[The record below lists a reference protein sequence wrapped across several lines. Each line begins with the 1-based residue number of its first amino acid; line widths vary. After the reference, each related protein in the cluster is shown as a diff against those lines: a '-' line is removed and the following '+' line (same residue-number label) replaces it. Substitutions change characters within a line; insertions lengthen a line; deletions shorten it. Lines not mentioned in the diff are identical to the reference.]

1 MWFWG
6 SLWKIWQ
13 MKQAYDKYKS
23 LKKTLDNLVIR
34 AKEWKYIDE
43 DWNEVQWAIVV
54 DLDWEMKLRNFMI
67 NDTTLLD
74 PKKKSELEKLVIA
87 TFQKAQAKAQEVAA
101 EKTKDLLGVDPNNL
115 WALWD
120 MLWGLGG

>member
-6 SLWKIWQ
+6 NFWKIWE
-13 MKQAYDKYKS
+13 MKKMYDKYKN
-23 LKKTLDNLVIR
+23 LKKSLDNLVIR

-43 DWNEVQWAIVV
+43 DWNEVQWAVVV

-74 PKKKSELEKLVIA
+74 PKKKSELENLVIA

-101 EKTKDLLGVDPNNL
+101 EKTKDVLWVDPNNL

>member
-1 MWFWG
+1 
-6 SLWKIWQ
+6 

-23 LKKTLDNLVIR
+23 LKKSLDNLVIR
-34 AKEWKYIDE
+34 AKEWKYIDK
-43 DWNEVQWAIVV
+43 DWNEVQWAVVV
-54 DLDWEMKLRNFMI
+54 DLDWEMKLRNFVI
-67 NDTTLLD
+67 NDENLLS
-74 PKKKSELEKLVIA
+74 PSKKSELENLISA

-101 EKTKDLLGVDPNNL
+101 QKTQDLLWVDPNNL

>member
-43 DWNEVQWAIVV
+43 DGNEVQWAVVV

>member
-6 SLWKIWQ
+6 NFWKIWE
-13 MKQAYDKYKS
+13 MKKMYDKYKN
-23 LKKTLDNLVIR
+23 LKKSLDNLVIR

-43 DWNEVQWAIVV
+43 DWNEVQWAVVV

-74 PKKKSELEKLVIA
+74 PKKKSELENLVIA

-101 EKTKDLLGVDPNNL
+101 EKTKDVLWVDPNNL

-120 MLWGLGG
+120 MLWWFGR

>member
-23 LKKTLDNLVIR
+23 LKKSLDNLVIR

-43 DWNEVQWAIVV
+43 DWNEVQWAVVV

-74 PKKKSELEKLVIA
+74 PKKKSELENLVIA

-101 EKTKDLLGVDPNNL
+101 EKTKDVLWVDPNNL

>member
-1 MWFWG
+1 MGFWW

-23 LKKTLDNLVIR
+23 LKKSLDNLVIR

-43 DWNEVQWAIVV
+43 DWNEVQWAVV
-54 DLDWEMKLRNFMI
+54 IDLDGEMKLRNFSI
-67 NDTTLLD
+67 NDKSLLD
-74 PKKKSELEKLVIA
+74 PSKKSELENLIIA

-101 EKTKDLLGVDPNNL
+101 EKTKDLLWVDPNNL

-120 MLWGLGG
+120 MLWGLS

>member
-43 DWNEVQWAIVV
+43 DGNEVQWAVVV

-120 MLWGLGG
+120 MLWGLGW

>member
-23 LKKTLDNLVIR
+23 LKKSLDNLVIR

-43 DWNEVQWAIVV
+43 DGNEVQWAVVV

-101 EKTKDLLGVDPNNL
+101 EKTKDLLWVDPSNM

>member
-23 LKKTLDNLVIR
+23 LKKSLDNLVIR

-43 DWNEVQWAIVV
+43 DGNEVQWAVVV

-67 NDTTLLD
+67 NDTTLLN
-74 PKKKSELEKLVIA
+74 PSKKSELENLVIA
-87 TFQKAQAKAQEVAA
+87 TFQKAQTKAQEVAA
-101 EKTKDLLGVDPNNL
+101 EKTKDLLWVDPNNL

-120 MLWGLGG
+120 MLWGFGG

>member
-6 SLWKIWQ
+6 NFWKIWE
-13 MKQAYDKYKS
+13 MKKMYDKYKN
-23 LKKTLDNLVIR
+23 LKKSLDNLVIR

-43 DWNEVQWAIVV
+43 DGNEVQWAVVV

-74 PKKKSELEKLVIA
+74 PKKKSELENLVIA

-101 EKTKDLLGVDPNNL
+101 EKTKDVLWVDPNNL

-120 MLWGLGG
+120 MFWGLGG

>member
-1 MWFWG
+1 MGLWWSFWK
-6 SLWKIWQ
+6 LWQ

-23 LKKTLDNLVIR
+23 LKKSLDNLVIR

-43 DWNEVQWAIVV
+43 DGNEVQWAVV
-54 DLDWEMKLRNFMI
+54 IDLDWEMKLRNFVI
-67 NDTTLLD
+67 NDKNLLD
-74 PKKKSELEKLVIA
+74 PSKKSELESLITA
-87 TFQKAQAKAQEVAA
+87 TFQKAQSKAQEVAA
-101 EKTKDLLGVDPNNL
+101 QKTQDLLWVDPNNL

>member
-1 MWFWG
+1 MWLWFWK
-6 SLWKIWQ
+6 LWQ
-13 MKQAYDKYKS
+13 MKQAYDKYKT
-23 LKKTLDNLVIR
+23 LKKNLDNLVIR

-43 DWNEVQWAIVV
+43 DWNEVQWAVVV

-67 NDTTLLD
+67 NDTTLLN
-74 PKKKSELEKLVIA
+74 PSKKSELEKLVIS

-101 EKTKDLLGVDPNNL
+101 EKTKDLLWVDPNNL

>member
-6 SLWKIWQ
+6 NFWKIWE
-13 MKQAYDKYKS
+13 MKKMYDKYKN
-23 LKKTLDNLVIR
+23 LKKSLDNLVIR

-43 DWNEVQWAIVV
+43 DGNEVQWAVVV

-74 PKKKSELEKLVIA
+74 PSKKSELENLVIA

-101 EKTKDLLGVDPNNL
+101 EKTKDLLWVDPNNL

-120 MLWGLGG
+120 MLWGFGG

>member
-23 LKKTLDNLVIR
+23 LKKSLDNLVIR

-43 DWNEVQWAIVV
+43 DGNEVQWAVVV

-74 PKKKSELEKLVIA
+74 PKKKDELEKLVIA

>member
-1 MWFWG
+1 
-6 SLWKIWQ
+6 

-23 LKKTLDNLVIR
+23 LKKSLDNLVIR
-34 AKEWKYIDE
+34 AKEWKYIDK
-43 DWNEVQWAIVV
+43 DWNEVQWAVVV
-54 DLDWEMKLRNFMI
+54 DLDWEMKLRNFVI
-67 NDTTLLD
+67 NDENLLN
-74 PKKKSELEKLVIA
+74 PSKKSELENLISA

-101 EKTKDLLGVDPNNL
+101 QKTQDLLWVDPNNL

>member
-1 MWFWG
+1 MWLWF
-6 SLWKIWQ
+6 WKIWE
-13 MKQAYDKYKS
+13 MKKMYDKYKN
-23 LKKTLDNLVIR
+23 LKKSLDNLVIR

-43 DWNEVQWAIVV
+43 DWNEVQWAVVV

-74 PKKKSELEKLVIA
+74 PKKKSELENLVIA

-101 EKTKDLLGVDPNNL
+101 EKTKDVLWVDPNNL

-120 MLWGLGG
+120 MLWGFGW

>member
-6 SLWKIWQ
+6 NFWKIWE
-13 MKQAYDKYKS
+13 MKKMYDKYKN
-23 LKKTLDNLVIR
+23 LKKSLDNLVIR

-43 DWNEVQWAIVV
+43 DWNEVQWAVVV

-74 PKKKSELEKLVIA
+74 PKKKSELENLVIA

-101 EKTKDLLGVDPNNL
+101 EKTKDVLWVDPNNL

-120 MLWGLGG
+120 MLWWFGG

>member
-1 MWFWG
+1 MWLWFWK
-6 SLWKIWQ
+6 LWQ
-13 MKQAYDKYKS
+13 MKQAYDKYKT
-23 LKKTLDNLVIR
+23 LKKNLDNLVIR

-67 NDTTLLD
+67 NDTTLLN
-74 PKKKSELEKLVIA
+74 PSKKSELEKLVIA

-101 EKTKDLLGVDPNNL
+101 EKTKDLLWVDPNNL

-120 MLWGLGG
+120 MLWGVGG